1 MEKVQNTGSSHKLV
15 LDARKEAKITG
26 VDKVISFEPDIVYL
40 ITNAGKMKITGKEM
54 HMTNLDIEKGILDLT
69 GKVDCLCYMS
79 DKDAGTFSFKRLFK

>member
-1 MEKVQNTGSSHKLV
+1 MERVQNTGSSHKLV

-79 DKDAGTFSFKRLFK
+79 DKDSGTFSFKRLFK

>member
-40 ITNAGKMKITGKEM
+40 LSLIHI
-54 HMTNLDIEKGILDLT
+54 
-69 GKVDCLCYMS
+69 
-79 DKDAGTFSFKRLFK
+79 